1 MRAWTLCCFHSR
13 ISIETFRRTLGEQL
27 RGDRDQCPFSG
38 VTSSSSVL
46 QEGAVNLVL
55 PPTRYK
61 ATTDG
66 GITTSLLKFR
76 SRYRRC
82 KLAVRRE
89 EVQSAVCVLRLLAG
103 FLFHFLFL
111 PNSFSQF
118 ACLAGSL
125 CFDIT
130 WFVSLRFYNLCASP
144 ARLGLL
150 LGSSLFVFTI
160 YVPRHL
166 AWVYFLDR
174 PYSFLQTAFLPCSLS
189 FTPWIVPIRPYS
201 FLQSECLPCS
211 LCFTPRFVPLRFT
224 DHYTVQA

>member
-1 MRAWTLCCFHSR
+1 M
-13 ISIETFRRTLGEQL
+13 LG
-27 RGDRDQCPFSG
+27 
-38 VTSSSSVL
+38 
-46 QEGAVNLVL
+46 
-55 PPTRYK
+55 
-61 ATTDG
+61 
-66 GITTSLLKFR
+66 
-76 SRYRRC
+76 
-82 KLAVRRE
+82 
-89 EVQSAVCVLRLLAG
+89 LLAG

-111 PNSFSQF
+111 SNSFLQF

-174 PYSFLQTAFLPCSLS
+174 PYSFLQTACLPCSLS
-189 FTPWIVPIRPYS
+189 FTPWIVPIRFYS
-201 FLQSECLPCS
+201 LSAFPARYVLLLGSSHFVLPATILSRHDVTHACREQVTAAWG
-211 LCFTPRFVPLRFT
+211 FHQGPRLLLAARWVGSTVPRTQRRASRHLDRM
-224 DHYTVQA
+224 